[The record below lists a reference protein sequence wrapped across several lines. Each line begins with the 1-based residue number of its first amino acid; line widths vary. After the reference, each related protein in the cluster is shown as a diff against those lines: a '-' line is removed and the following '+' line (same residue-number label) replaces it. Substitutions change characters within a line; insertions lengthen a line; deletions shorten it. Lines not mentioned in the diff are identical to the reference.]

1 MSGTKTSRNARRSMK
16 RGKRREFRLI
26 AVTLAVL
33 MLVVSF
39 GTFKLKQKNT
49 AYKQQE
55 EELLEAIAEEE
66 ARTEEL
72 EELAVYVQTMKY
84 VEEVAKEKL
93 GLVYED
99 EILFKA
105 TE

>member
-1 MSGTKTSRNARRSMK
+1 MSTRTSRNAMRSL
-16 RGKRREFRLI
+16 KRRKRIEFRVI
-26 AVTLAVL
+26 AVTLAAL

-39 GTFKLKQKNT
+39 GTYKLKQKNI

-55 EELLEAIAEEE
+55 AELQAEIAEEE
-66 ARTEEL
+66 ERVEEL

-105 TE
+105 VE